1 MICSVWDT
9 ASQLTFHEAAEVDP
23 ILYVKALDSR
33 SRWKVLHVQLRIN
46 PEGLIPCWDLHGRCL
61 RLRGALTFLIFCG
74 VLCSKLGCQVLC
86 AALLK
91 LCKYHHWVLSRI
103 KKETHSLEPLR
114 RTHCA
119 MVNSISELLCTKRR
133 GESKCFLQPL
143 PSVWKSPS
151 SLKKKS
157 F

>member
-1 MICSVWDT
+1 MICSIWDT

-23 ILYVKALDSR
+23 ILYMKALDSR
-33 SRWKVLHVQLRIN
+33 SRWKVLHVQLRIS

-61 RLRGALTFLIFCG
+61 RLRGALPFLIFCG

-91 LCKYHHWVLSRI
+91 LCKYHHWVLSII

-133 GESKCFLQPL
+133 GESKASCNLSLQFERAL
-143 PSVWKSPS
+143 PHW
-151 SLKKKS
+151 KKKS